1 MIWRGLVALW
11 QGIERL
17 LSGCLIFGVRLYQI
31 FLSPI
36 FGRQCRFDPT
46 CSHYFIGAV
55 RKYGPIIGTIKGVGR
70 ICRCHPFHP
79 GGDDP
84 P

>member
-1 MIWRGLVALW
+1 MTVLRWLW
-11 QGIERL
+11 FL
-17 LSGCLIFGVRLYQI
+17 PSHVLIGGVRLYQV

-36 FGRQCRFDPT
+36 FGRQCRFEPT

-55 RKYGPIIGTIKGVGR
+55 KKYGAVSGTIRGIGR
-70 ICRCHPFHP
+70 ILRCHPFCK
-79 GGDDP
+79 GGYDP